1 MTKLKIALAAA
12 ALGLAGAAMAATMS
26 AYDQGLLSLL
36 SPAKQKEVLARAVN
50 GNTVD
55 GVITTMLLNQISGEF
70 AAGNVLAVDNDDG
83 VIVVSKDGK
92 TRAFQFDVVTL
103 VLKNPNQ

>member
-1 MTKLKIALAAA
+1 MTKFKLAIAVA
-12 ALGLAGAAMAATMS
+12 ALGVATSASAALS

-83 VIVVSKDGK
+83 VIVVSKNGK